1 MKECPADRKFVEYN
15 SSKVWNCVA
24 KCSTELYL
32 YYSEKELKCYN
43 NLFGSCPFYRKD
55 NDEDNPQKIC

>member
-1 MKECPADRKFVEYN
+1 MELN
-15 SSKVWNCVA
+15 SSNVWNCVA

-43 NLFGSCPFYRKD
+43 NWFGSCPFYRKD